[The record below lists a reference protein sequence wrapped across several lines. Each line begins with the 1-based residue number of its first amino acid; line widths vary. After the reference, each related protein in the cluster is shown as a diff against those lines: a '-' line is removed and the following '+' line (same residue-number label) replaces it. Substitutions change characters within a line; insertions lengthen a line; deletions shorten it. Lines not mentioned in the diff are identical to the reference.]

1 MESLATEDELFPTPP
16 LYFLPGESHSGP
28 SVRFYHIHSPST
40 PPPPSSTFSPGVGC
54 TTETHAPLTDAA
66 KDSRLLNLSASP
78 QSPVRRTRVSYEME
92 LFCYPALTTC
102 PSCQTR
108 VTTQVTYKVGRFAWL
123 MCLVF
128 VFCGLVFGC
137 CLIPF
142 FVNYFKDTSHTCPR
156 CKLFLHMHRR
166 TCCE

>member
-1 MESLATEDELFPTPP
+1 MESLAAENEPLSTPP
-16 LYFLPGESHSGP
+16 LYFLPGDSHSGP
-28 SVRFYHIHSPST
+28 SVRFYHINSPST
-40 PPPPSSTFSPGVGC
+40 PPPPSSTLSPGVGC
-54 TTETHAPLTDAA
+54 TTEARTPRTV
-66 KDSRLLNLSASP
+66 SASP
-78 QSPVRRTRVSYEME
+78 QLPVRQTHVSYEME

-108 VTTQVTYKVGRFAWL
+108 VTTQVTYKIGRFAWL

-128 VFCGLVFGC
+128 VFCGLWIGC

-142 FVNYFKDTSHTCPR
+142 FVNYFKDTCHACPR
-156 CKLFLHMHRR
+156 CKLFLHMHKR